1 MRNKTI
7 FITILFCILF
17 SISSY
22 ANEDIFYTA
31 TKNVSSIEEKQN
43 IIKIIKIAL
52 FNENISDT
60 IEPKVLYTQN
70 NSLKA
75 LLFKYT
81 GSNYPK
87 NLLLEINENKY
98 TITFTPDEN
107 GYVYFYFPENTDT
120 VISPSSIIFI
130 NDEER
135 SQKFTVKPTEIVSQN
150 EDWTTS
156 DDGHTLYKYIGS
168 DTCPTVPNFY
178 KGNIITTVGGY
189 ENENILGNKKTGV
202 TGVNI
207 SEGIQKIG
215 NYSFHQISSL
225 TTATLPDSIEIIG
238 GASFK
243 DTSLTGE
250 LNIPKNTV
258 EIYPYAFDSTNI
270 TALKLNN
277 GLKRI
282 GSYAFSDCSALGG
295 TLTLPDTL
303 NYLEDAA
310 FYQCSNL
317 TGDLTIPAGVTKIGN
332 GVFFN
337 CSGFDGCL
345 PLRME

>member
-1 MRNKTI
+1 M
-7 FITILFCILF
+7 
-17 SISSY
+17 
-22 ANEDIFYTA
+22 E
-31 TKNVSSIEEKQN
+31 
-43 IIKIIKIAL
+43 
-52 FNENISDT
+52 
-60 IEPKVLYTQN
+60 
-70 NSLKA
+70 
-75 LLFKYT
+75 
-81 GSNYPK
+81 
-87 NLLLEINENKY
+87 
-98 TITFTPDEN
+98 
-107 GYVYFYFPENTDT
+107 
-120 VISPSSIIFI
+120 
-130 NDEER
+130 
-135 SQKFTVKPTEIVSQN
+135 
-150 EDWTTS
+150 
-156 DDGHTLYKYIGS
+156 YK
-168 DTCPTVPNFY
+168 
-178 KGNIITTVGGY
+178 
-189 ENENILGNKKTGV
+189 
-202 TGVNI
+202 
-207 SEGIQKIG
+207 KIG
-215 NYSFHQISSL
+215 NYAFYQISSL

-258 EIYPYAFDSTNI
+258 EIYPYAFDNTNI

-282 GSYAFSDCSALGG
+282 DSYAFSDCSALGG

-337 CSGFDGCL
+337 CSGFLTAVL

>member
-52 FNENISDT
+52 FNKNISDT

-98 TITFTPDEN
+98 TITSTPDEN

-135 SQKFTVKPTEIVSQN
+135 SQKFTK
-150 EDWTTS
+150 
-156 DDGHTLYKYIGS
+156 
-168 DTCPTVPNFY
+168 
-178 KGNIITTVGGY
+178 
-189 ENENILGNKKTGV
+189 
-202 TGVNI
+202 
-207 SEGIQKIG
+207 
-215 NYSFHQISSL
+215 
-225 TTATLPDSIEIIG
+225 
-238 GASFK
+238 
-243 DTSLTGE
+243 
-250 LNIPKNTV
+250 
-258 EIYPYAFDSTNI
+258 
-270 TALKLNN
+270 
-277 GLKRI
+277 
-282 GSYAFSDCSALGG
+282 
-295 TLTLPDTL
+295 
-303 NYLEDAA
+303 
-310 FYQCSNL
+310 
-317 TGDLTIPAGVTKIGN
+317 
-332 GVFFN
+332 
-337 CSGFDGCL
+337 
-345 PLRME
+345 